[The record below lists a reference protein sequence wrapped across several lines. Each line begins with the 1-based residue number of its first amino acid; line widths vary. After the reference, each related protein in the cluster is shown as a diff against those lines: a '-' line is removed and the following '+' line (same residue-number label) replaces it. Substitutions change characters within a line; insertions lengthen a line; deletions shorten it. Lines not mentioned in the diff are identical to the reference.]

1 MSDCDACDEVRDA
14 LTEAAQHM
22 GLDPDGLD
30 DLAVIRAMTDEYDR
44 LAAGIDVPKAAV
56 DEAGA
61 HFGGSE
67 YR

>member
-30 DLAVIRAMTDEYDR
+30 DLAVIRAMTGEYDR
-44 LAAGIDVPKAAV
+44 VAALAKV
-56 DEAGA
+56 ESEGA
-61 HFGGSE
+61 TDICH
-67 YR
+67 